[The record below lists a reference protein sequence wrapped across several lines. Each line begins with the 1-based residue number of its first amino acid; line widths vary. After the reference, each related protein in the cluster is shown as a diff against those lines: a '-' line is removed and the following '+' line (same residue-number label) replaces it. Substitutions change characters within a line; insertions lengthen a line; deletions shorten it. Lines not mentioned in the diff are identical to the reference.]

1 MRRFVQT
8 ASILICIVGLASG
21 FATVARADDASKRAG
36 IDSSVDA
43 ALSNLYAS
51 VPGSQD
57 VVRRGAGVL
66 VFPNIAKAGF
76 IVGGATGDG
85 ALRVGGRST
94 GYYNT
99 SGLSFGLQAGAE
111 THSLAFVF
119 MTPDALRHFQSSD
132 GWDAGADASVA
143 VVKVGGGGKLDASQM
158 TKPVQVFVFGNKG
171 LMGSLSLEGTKIT
184 KLKM

>member
-8 ASILICIVGLASG
+8 AFVLLCLVGLVSG
-21 FATVARADDASKRAG
+21 TATLARADDASKRAG
-36 IDSSVDA
+36 IDSSVDS

-66 VFPNIAKAGF
+66 VFPSIAKAGF

-85 ALRVGGRST
+85 ALRVGGKSV

-119 MTPDALRHFQSSD
+119 MTRDALQHFQNSD

-143 VVKVGGGGKLDASQM
+143 VVQAGGGGKLDTKQM
-158 TKPVQVFVFGNKG
+158 TKPVQVFVYGNKG